1 MWREREE
8 GGGVWRE
15 CEEGGGV
22 LVVESARLEEDCSVY
37 MYIMYFYL
45 NYDHQYMCT
54 STITSI
60 HTLVHNNYTQVVVVT
75 LGNSIAVLSGS
86 LLSCSGL

>member
-1 MWREREE
+1 
-8 GGGVWRE
+8 
-15 CEEGGGV
+15 
-22 LVVESARLEEDCSVY
+22 
-37 MYIMYFYL
+37 MYIIIIMYFKYSH
-45 NYDHQYMCT
+45 YDHQYMCT

-60 HTLVHNNYTQVVVVT
+60 HTLVHNNYIQYMWFLLYT